1 MHHIKKTPKHYPS
14 EIVLKNLF
22 NMCAFSLKNF
32 DLPIISLSL
41 TDWSNSSNDVL
52 FFGFYL
58 DAMPRRVQQGQQ
70 YLTKLQGAT

>member
-1 MHHIKKTPKHYPS
+1 
-14 EIVLKNLF
+14 
-22 NMCAFSLKNF
+22 MCAFSLKNF

-58 DAMPRRVQQGQQ
+58 DTMPRRVQQGQQ